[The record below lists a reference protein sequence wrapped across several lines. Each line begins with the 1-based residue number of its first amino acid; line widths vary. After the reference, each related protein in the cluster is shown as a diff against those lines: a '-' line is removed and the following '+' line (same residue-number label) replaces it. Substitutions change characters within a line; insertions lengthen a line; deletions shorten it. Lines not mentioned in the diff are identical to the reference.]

1 MGGRKV
7 MDWVSLF
14 QGCEDEVML
23 KSNELSHYSCTR
35 LLRKMEAA
43 GSGSDE
49 EMEAEMVGV
58 DDGELVSIP
67 GSWLDSGNKHEEDNG
82 LLENLYILPELK
94 SSESV
99 VVNCNGEGDDLGLEN
114 GNKSKWGP
122 VPVEK
127 RPCRR
132 PKDGRT
138 IMEKA
143 QERKKVYN
151 LEVLKGINSQSNPF
165 SVLSYEKI
173 SSIASTI
180 GVNLGC
186 SEYEIGKSTVLL
198 QECDRDL
205 IFEQN
210 CKPCQEKTS
219 DSVEFE
225 KGDVGEEETSQTP
238 PDQIFTHQVDE
249 SVDPLVSGP
258 W

>member
-1 MGGRKV
+1 

-114 GNKSKWGP
+114 GNKSKWGRSRWRRDHAGGQRMG
-122 VPVEK
+122 ERSWKKLK
-127 RPCRR
+127 R
-132 PKDGRT
+132 GRKCT
-138 IMEKA
+138 I
-143 QERKKVYN
+143 
-151 LEVLKGINSQSNPF
+151 
-165 SVLSYEKI
+165 
-173 SSIASTI
+173 
-180 GVNLGC
+180 
-186 SEYEIGKSTVLL
+186 
-198 QECDRDL
+198 
-205 IFEQN
+205 
-210 CKPCQEKTS
+210 
-219 DSVEFE
+219 
-225 KGDVGEEETSQTP
+225 
-238 PDQIFTHQVDE
+238 
-249 SVDPLVSGP
+249 
-258 W
+258 